1 MKQEKQVKSYTRR
14 TKSGKTVTVKAH
26 TAKYEAANKKDASK
40 KKGAGKEIEDLKG
53 KKRATDFEVGFDDFK
68 EWYNETGSKGD
79 KRVAKALRKQL
90 GSSGY
95 QKFRNFVDDN
105 YDASHG
111 HWKMFQR
118 VKGITNK
125 SLDEMTTLKGPR
137 VVSPK
142 KKALQKDS
150 KKVDSTKSVLKGNS
164 ELHRWFKESPKAF
177 SKVRVQKSRMS
188 GDYHIHL
195 ADGSGQV
202 YDSKEAANKDAKL
215 LRSMHKEW
223 SAKRPKT
230 KGPATK
236 KSTPTKVDAG
246 KSVMNLPTKGIPAY
260 PVRGRK
266 TKK

>member
-1 MKQEKQVKSYTRR
+1 MWCVGINVYVYMKQEKQVKSYTRR

-79 KRVAKALRKQL
+79 KRVAKALHKQL

-137 VVSPK
+137 
-142 KKALQKDS
+142 
-150 KKVDSTKSVLKGNS
+150 
-164 ELHRWFKESPKAF
+164 R
-177 SKVRVQKSRMS
+177 VR
-188 GDYHIHL
+188 
-195 ADGSGQV
+195 
-202 YDSKEAANKDAKL
+202 
-215 LRSMHKEW
+215 
-223 SAKRPKT
+223 P
-230 KGPATK
+230 K